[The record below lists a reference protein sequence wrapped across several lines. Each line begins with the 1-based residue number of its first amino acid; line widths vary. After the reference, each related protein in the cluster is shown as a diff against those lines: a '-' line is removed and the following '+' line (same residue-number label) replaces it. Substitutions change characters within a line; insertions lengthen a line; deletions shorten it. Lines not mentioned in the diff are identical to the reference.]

1 MMDRVRSSSLRIVW
15 AALVVAALVAVGC
28 VACRSTLDSG
38 GRSPQ
43 PSASSSTTAPTSPT
57 SHSAVVVPPPAG
69 DYADAVRAAVRHGLQ
84 VWLEA
89 DLVKRWLAGP
99 SSFDAAL
106 VQLGSLATIKGVDG
120 IKIADELGYHDGLTS
135 AAQVRGFLSAS
146 SSGLARYAPGKP
158 LLIDMIVPSLG
169 CLPDVSPPLIWST
182 ECMVKSDGQYPQ
194 LSLASITGYLQMH
207 AVSVLDLSTGLLPD
221 STYVG
226 WGVTRDTVQTTAWA
240 KVASL
245 GWRSLVVLHA
255 RKALAHPGAYTESV
269 QQTQADL
276 TTWVDLPLRDGA
288 QAVDVW
294 TWRQLYQGDINRL
307 LDPGLQSNALWAG
320 LRAER
325 ARGDALFTHFSPHS
339 LEVSLDTDLTMMA
352 TVFTAVF
359 VAAGT
364 G

>member
-1 MMDRVRSSSLRIVW
+1 VSSVTGP
-15 AALVVAALVAVGC
+15 A
-28 VACRSTLDSG
+28 RST
-38 GRSPQ
+38 
-43 PSASSSTTAPTSPT
+43 ASLPTPT
-57 SHSAVVVPPPAG
+57 LTPAAG

-89 DLVKRWLAGP
+89 DLVKRWQAGP

-106 VQLGSLATIKGVDG
+106 GQLGSLSQIRGVAG
-120 IKIADELGYHDGLTS
+120 IKIADELGYHDGLST
-135 AAQVRGFLSAS
+135 AAQIRAFLTAA

-158 LLIDMIVPSLG
+158 LLIDMIVPTLG

-194 LSLASITGYLQMH
+194 LSLASITGYLQLH

-221 STYVG
+221 ATYVG
-226 WGVTRDTVQTTAWA
+226 WGVTRDTVQNAAWA
-240 KVASL
+240 KVTAL

-255 RKALAHPGAYTESV
+255 RKALAHPGAYTETV
-269 QQTQADL
+269 QQTQDDL
-276 TTWVDLPLRDGA
+276 HTWVDLPLHDGA

-307 LDPGLQSNALWAG
+307 LNPGLQSNALWAA
-320 LRAER
+320 LRA
-325 ARGDALFTHFSPHS
+325 ARLRGAVLFTHFSPHS
-339 LEVSLDTDLTMMA
+339 LEVGLDADLSMMA
-352 TVFTAVF
+352 TVFTSVF
-359 VAAGT
+359 IAAGT